1 MTIVPES
8 AVGPETRDP
17 GIAVARFADPV
28 PGRTI
33 GLVLRTAT
41 AGADAY
47 AEFGRVVAGV
57 AAQEFGATPV

>member
-8 AVGPETRDP
+8 AVGPEIRDP

-41 AGADAY
+41 AGAEAY
-47 AEFGRVVAGV
+47 AEFGRVVTEV
-57 AAQEFGATPV
+57 AADQFDATPV